1 MGSSNSAPAYPSSAA
16 KDNAEDFG
24 FVGDPYTVVD
34 LFASWQVNER
44 VTAGLV
50 VDNLFDRQYT
60 EYLNGDPSPGFNAK
74 ASLSVKLY

>member
-1 MGSSNSAPAYPSSAA
+1 MSFVGA

-24 FVGDPYTVVD
+24 LPAIPHGIVD

-44 VTAGLV
+44 VAAGLV

-60 EYLNGDPSPGFNAK
+60 EYLNGEPSPGFNAK
-74 ASLSVKLY
+74 ASLSVKLF